1 MCYVETL
8 CTLACRPPE
17 EKHTDKDELIVKN
30 YKSYEAMIHYKGETG
45 DKIKRGLSTSMS
57 DTIISEGG
65 YKIGNKNL
73 N

>member
-1 MCYVETL
+1 
-8 CTLACRPPE
+8 
-17 EKHTDKDELIVKN
+17 
-30 YKSYEAMIHYKGETG
+30 MIHYKGETG